1 MISPDEMQ
9 FYARRLIAHSQ
20 GNPFPHPPPSDPPIL
35 TIAAPRRTMG
45 AMDAYGG
52 DGPSTPHMR
61 PAQKLV
67 HQASSA
73 SLASACSR
81 ATSISEAET
90 ESTDGGGDEES
101 TDDEPTVRPTWSVRG
116 GNDSR
121 DEGED
126 GATDGEGVDLDDD
139 DDEDG
144 PGDLRMASPF
154 AHPR

>member
-20 GNPFPHPPPSDPPIL
+20 GNSLPHVRPSDPPVPI
-35 TIAAPRRTMG
+35 IAAPRRAMG

-61 PAQKLV
+61 PAQKLA

-81 ATSISEAET
+81 ATSVSEAET

-101 TDDEPTVRPTWSVRG
+101 TDDEPTVRPTWSVCSG
-116 GNDSR
+116 DDSR
-121 DEGED
+121 DEGDD
-126 GATDGEGVDLDDD
+126 GATDGEGVDLDEDD
-139 DDEDG
+139 DG
-144 PGDLRMASPF
+144 TGDLRMASPF
-154 AHPR
+154 THTR

>member
-20 GNPFPHPPPSDPPIL
+20 GNNSLPHPPPSDPPIS

-52 DGPSTPHMR
+52 DGPSTPLMR
-61 PAQKLV
+61 PTQKLV

-90 ESTDGGGDEES
+90 ESTDGGGDEGEHGRRADCA
-101 TDDEPTVRPTWSVRG
+101 TRVERARWRRRRG
-116 GNDSR
+116 
-121 DEGED
+121 
-126 GATDGEGVDLDDD
+126 
-139 DDEDG
+139 
-144 PGDLRMASPF
+144 
-154 AHPR
+154 

>member
-1 MISPDEMQ
+1 
-9 FYARRLIAHSQ
+9 
-20 GNPFPHPPPSDPPIL
+20 
-35 TIAAPRRTMG
+35 MG

-61 PAQKLV
+61 PTQKLV

-101 TDDEPTVRPTWSVRG
+101 TDDEPTVRPAWSVRG
-116 GNDSR
+116 GGDSR

-126 GATDGEGVDLDDD
+126 GATDGEGVELDDD
-139 DDEDG
+139 DDDDG

>member
-1 MISPDEMQ
+1 
-9 FYARRLIAHSQ
+9 
-20 GNPFPHPPPSDPPIL
+20 
-35 TIAAPRRTMG
+35 MG

-52 DGPSTPHMR
+52 DGPSTPLMR

-90 ESTDGGGDEES
+90 ESTDGGGDEGS

-116 GNDSR
+116 GGGGD
-121 DEGED
+121 DEAED
-126 GATDGEGVDLDDD
+126 GATDRDLDE
-139 DDEDG
+139 DDEDDDG